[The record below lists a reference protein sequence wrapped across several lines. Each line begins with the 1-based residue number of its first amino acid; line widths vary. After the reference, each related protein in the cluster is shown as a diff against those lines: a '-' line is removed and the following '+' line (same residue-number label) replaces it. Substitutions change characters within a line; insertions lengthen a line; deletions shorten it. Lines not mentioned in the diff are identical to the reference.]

1 MPDIDPAALSRSS
14 VTNKSPTPVLP
25 NKSLTATTPVQKSAK
40 FNHVPPR
47 IDLEPLYTAV
57 KSAIGENF
65 GIYKDSIGLF
75 LMGQMNQVELSSRI
89 DHFLITNTGEIE
101 HLHNQLISA
110 IYANTTR
117 EMPDQGVASWVSAN
131 DKPTTGAGSKP
142 VSGDAAEQRLKT
154 EVMQLPSRD
163 RRRLKD
169 LAQNDFDP
177 FDAFATML
185 TEHRRP
191 KPARQPEIVPASA
204 GGLNKT
210 NWDLEIRKR
219 YALPLAS
226 ESGEFPDMTT
236 IESRMLPICYETG
249 LVNGHVQDAAQFMSV
264 ATETFIK
271 EVLSSIFS
279 KTRSNGPGST
289 GSAGTGGG
297 SSWVQTHKY
306 RRQLE
311 REEESSLR
319 NEVLR
324 DKNGLLPTEARAAS
338 ERGPLGMAD
347 VRTALE
353 ISDCGLGQ
361 MPVVVQQ
368 IMFGYQ
374 EGELEDW
381 NAFTRLGPQG
391 RIITEDED
399 GDIEMGGLE
408 VNGLTNGVNGH
419 AIDEPLSDIEDW
431 GWEGAEYQ
439 DRAALD
445 MVLDSCL
452 AIGA

>member
-1 MPDIDPAALSRSS
+1 MPDIDPAALSRPSL
-14 VTNKSPTPVLP
+14 TNKSPTPVLP
-25 NKSLTATTPVQKSAK
+25 TKSLTATTPVQKSAK

-57 KSAIGENF
+57 KSAIGENW
-65 GIYKDSIGLF
+65 GVYKESIGLF
-75 LMGQMNQVELSSRI
+75 LMGQMNQIELSSRI

-169 LAQNDFDP
+169 LSQNDFDP

-191 KPARQPEIVPASA
+191 KPARQAESVPASA

-236 IESRMLPICYETG
+236 IESRMMLSYM
-249 LVNGHVQDAAQFMSV
+249 LRNR
-264 ATETFIK
+264 
-271 EVLSSIFS
+271 VLSSIFS

-311 REEESSLR
+311 REEEASLR

-324 DKNGLLPTEARAAS
+324 DKNGLLPAEARAAS

-353 ISDCGLGQ
+353 IADCGLGQ

-374 EGELEDW
+374 EGELENW
-381 NAFTRLGPQG
+381 NEFSRLGPQG
-391 RIITEDED
+391 RVIAEDED

-419 AIDEPLSDIEDW
+419 AIDEPMSDIEDW
-431 GWEGAEYQ
+431 DWEGAEYQ

>member
-75 LMGQMNQVELSSRI
+75 LMGHMNQIELSSRI

-169 LAQNDFDP
+169 LSQNDFDP

-324 DKNGLLPTEARAAS
+324 DKNGLLPTEARAA
-338 ERGPLGMAD
+338 R
-347 VRTALE
+347 
-353 ISDCGLGQ
+353 Q

-381 NAFTRLGPQG
+381 NAFTQLGPQG
-391 RIITEDED
+391 RIIAEDED
-399 GDIEMGGLE
+399 GDIEMTGLE

-419 AIDEPLSDIEDW
+419 AIDEPMSDVEDW

>member
-1 MPDIDPAALSRSS
+1 
-14 VTNKSPTPVLP
+14 
-25 NKSLTATTPVQKSAK
+25 
-40 FNHVPPR
+40 
-47 IDLEPLYTAV
+47 
-57 KSAIGENF
+57 
-65 GIYKDSIGLF
+65 
-75 LMGQMNQVELSSRI
+75 
-89 DHFLITNTGEIE
+89 
-101 HLHNQLISA
+101 
-110 IYANTTR
+110 
-117 EMPDQGVASWVSAN
+117 
-131 DKPTTGAGSKP
+131 
-142 VSGDAAEQRLKT
+142 
-154 EVMQLPSRD
+154 
-163 RRRLKD
+163 
-169 LAQNDFDP
+169 
-177 FDAFATML
+177 
-185 TEHRRP
+185 
-191 KPARQPEIVPASA
+191 
-204 GGLNKT
+204 
-210 NWDLEIRKR
+210 
-219 YALPLAS
+219 
-226 ESGEFPDMTT
+226 MTT

-381 NAFTRLGPQG
+381 NAFTRLGPEG

>member
-75 LMGQMNQVELSSRI
+75 LMGHMNQIELSSRI

-169 LAQNDFDP
+169 LSQNDFDP

-324 DKNGLLPTEARAAS
+324 DKNGLLPTEARAA
-338 ERGPLGMAD
+338 R
-347 VRTALE
+347 
-353 ISDCGLGQ
+353 Q

-381 NAFTRLGPQG
+381 NAFTQLGPQG
-391 RIITEDED
+391 RIIAEDED
-399 GDIEMGGLE
+399 GDIEMTGLE

-419 AIDEPLSDIEDW
+419 AIDEPMSDVEDW
-431 GWEGAEYQ
+431 GGKGLNIKIELHWIW
-439 DRAALD
+439 
-445 MVLDSCL
+445 C
-452 AIGA
+452 